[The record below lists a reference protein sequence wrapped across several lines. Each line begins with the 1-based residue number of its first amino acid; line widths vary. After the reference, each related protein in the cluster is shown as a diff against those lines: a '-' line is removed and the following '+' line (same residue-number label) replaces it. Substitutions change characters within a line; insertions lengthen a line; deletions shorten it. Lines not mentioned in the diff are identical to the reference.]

1 MPNLTGE
8 KLATLR
14 PSILLFWPHAE
25 TVSQLLSNSRLLFNK
40 NLEAVARVRGE
51 QHEVVFDSRP
61 GLAGLGPEGRRQ
73 GPNSIE
79 TFLA

>member
-8 KLATLR
+8 KLATLP
-14 PSILLFWPHAE
+14 PSMLLFWPHAE
-25 TVSQLLSNSRLLFNK
+25 TVSKLLSNSRLLFNK
-40 NLEAVARVRGE
+40 NLEAVARERGE
-51 QHEVVFDSRP
+51 QHEVVSDSRP